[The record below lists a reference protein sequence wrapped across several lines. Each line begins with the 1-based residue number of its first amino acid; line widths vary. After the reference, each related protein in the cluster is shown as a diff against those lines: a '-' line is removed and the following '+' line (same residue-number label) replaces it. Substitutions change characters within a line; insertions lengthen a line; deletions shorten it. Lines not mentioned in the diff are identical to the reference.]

1 MVTVNIN
8 NNKYRIPERLTIKQY
23 SAALQFDWEDPK
35 YYPMIVSQLIGAPL
49 KQLVKADEQALELAI
64 GFIVNSMNDR
74 KECEIIDFDHITF
87 GEFIDLDV
95 YLAMGLDKHFEDIAN
110 MVAPE
115 AKWADEAM
123 WAIDRFASFRMFT
136 YRQYQILFGLRDE
149 DVAHAD
155 DIPDSKV
162 DQLAV
167 ARSWYKI
174 IVSLAQEN
182 ILQID
187 AVTEQPLK
195 KALNFMALQKE
206 KAMAENEARLK
217 QKRQYDL
224 SRTRR

>member
-1 MVTVNIN
+1 MVTININ
-8 NNKYRIPERLTIKQY
+8 NKKWEIPERLSIKKY
-23 SAALQFDWEDPK
+23 AAALQFDWDDPK
-35 YYPMIVSQLIGAPL
+35 YYPMILSTLIGVPL
-49 KQLVKADEQALELAI
+49 PLIAKADEDAMTLAM
-64 GFIVNSMNDR
+64 GFMVKAMNER
-74 KECEIIDFDHITF
+74 TECETIDLDNITF

-95 YLAMGLDKHFEDIAN
+95 YLAMGLDKHFEGIAN
-110 MVAPE
+110 MVAPG